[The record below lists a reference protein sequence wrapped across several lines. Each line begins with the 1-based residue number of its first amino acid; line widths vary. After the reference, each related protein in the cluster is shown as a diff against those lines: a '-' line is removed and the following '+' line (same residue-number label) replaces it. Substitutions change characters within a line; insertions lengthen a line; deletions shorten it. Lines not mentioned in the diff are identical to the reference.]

1 MESCVRQAVIR
12 QLLIA
17 FCVVSLVLGS
27 QGIGLAFT
35 CPDQPKQISKD
46 FEGEVNI
53 EVGKIGPV
61 SGGELKTKAKQTAYD
76 LLEKA
81 PERDR
86 VYLEQMM
93 YASYCTSLQDNK
105 ALSPGEITQN
115 IRDYN
120 AVVRRAM
127 KPRSPASVPLP
138 LKQPGKE
145 KERGT
150 RSRSTPPILPP
161 TPPEAAKPCE
171 QSLVGLKRPPDLFL
185 PVWRAVVNS
194 LSKKR
199 LIQDLQN
206 LFEVWGRIPDGLTGK
221 DLIQEATYTLNCMK
235 EKGELRMEK
244 LGTTGRYW
252 GENFENQMIIF
263 RNP

>member
-1 MESCVRQAVIR
+1 M
-12 QLLIA
+12 
-17 FCVVSLVLGS
+17 SLELGY

-46 FEGEVNI
+46 FEGEVNTA
-53 EVGKIGPV
+53 VGKIGPV
-61 SGGELKTKAKQTAYD
+61 SGGELKIKAKQTTRD

-120 AVVRRAM
+120 AVVRGTM
-127 KPRSPASVPLP
+127 KTRSPANVPSP

-145 KERGT
+145 KGSET
-150 RSRSTPPILPP
+150 RSRVDPPVMPP
-161 TPPEAAKPCE
+161 QQPEMKQPAAEKSCE
-171 QSLVGLKRPPDLFL
+171 QSLVGLKRPPEVFL
-185 PVWRAVVNS
+185 PTWRSVVNS
-194 LSKKR
+194 LRKNR
-199 LIQDLQN
+199 LIHDLQN
-206 LFEVWGRIPDGLTGK
+206 LFEVWGRIPVGLTGK
-221 DLIQEATYTLNCMK
+221 DLIYEALFTLNCMGDR
-235 EKGELRMEK
+235 GELRMEQ

-252 GENFENQMIIF
+252 GENFENQMIVF